1 MLSLIVAMDKNR
13 VIGYNNQ
20 MPWHLPRDLQYFK
33 KRTVGHTIIMGRKT
47 FESIGRPLPKRK
59 NVVVTRKTMS
69 FPEEV
74 EVIHH
79 LETIDQ
85 WNQCSPDEEFF
96 IIGGGELYR
105 QMLPKIERMY
115 ITKIHHSFSGDT
127 YFPSFDL
134 EEWELVWEEKG
145 IKDEKNPYDYS
156 FLQYNRRK

>member
-1 MLSLIVAMDKNR
+1 MDKNR